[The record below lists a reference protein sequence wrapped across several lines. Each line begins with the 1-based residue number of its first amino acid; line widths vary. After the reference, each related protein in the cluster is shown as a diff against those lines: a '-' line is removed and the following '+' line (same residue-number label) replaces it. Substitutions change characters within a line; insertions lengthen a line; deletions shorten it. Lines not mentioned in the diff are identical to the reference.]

1 MEYDDLIVAGIND
14 KNNQFDKKAVQALLP
29 YLKGTKPVILVM
41 HVPLQPQ
48 YEHSALEQQADAV
61 WGLSNAGRCRV
72 LLGETACK
80 PNKTTQKLLDAVF
93 AADSPVAVVFAGHIH
108 FYNRSMVNEQSVQ
121 LVTGAG
127 YYGDAVRIFVQAENA
142 RAVK

>member
-1 MEYDDLIVAGIND
+1 M
-14 KNNQFDKKAVQALLP
+14 
-29 YLKGTKPVILVM
+29 
-41 HVPLQPQ
+41 
-48 YEHSALEQQADAV
+48 
-61 WGLSNAGRCRV
+61 